1 MTIAKPEETV
11 DMPSLNEKDKPLS
24 GAGMDKKIERKKSLI
39 SRRNIVVTIFVLAL
53 ASLYFA
59 ISPGAGRVFKLDG
72 NRITIADV
80 REGKFEDFI
89 PVRGRVIPA
98 RTVFLD
104 TIEGGR
110 VEKIHVED
118 GASVQQGE
126 LLVELSN
133 TALQLDVI
141 SREAQVTEQLN
152 NLRTLEL
159 SLEQNRLNHKKTLID
174 IDYALIRLSRVVNRR
189 QELSKR
195 QGISTAELENAEDEL
210 AYNHKRRAVT
220 IESQKSDEKLQKQQM
235 SRLNAATVQLE
246 KNLEFAHKNLDNLF
260 IKAPV
265 SGMLTAFD
273 VEIGQSL
280 SQGQRLGQI
289 DDPSRFKVNAQI
301 DEFYLGRVDVGQ
313 EAQVQVTGKEYILK
327 VKKTSPQVRDGQF
340 EVDFLFAGIAPNNI
354 RRGQTLQA
362 KLFLGDTDKAVVI
375 PNGSFYADTGGA
387 WVFVVNAGEDKA
399 VRRQVHLGRRNSKVI
414 EVIDGLDVGEKIII
428 SPYTNFIDMDR
439 LDLSV
444 KN

>member
-126 LLVELSN
+126 LLAELSN

-189 QELSKR
+189 KELSKR
-195 QGISTAELENAEDEL
+195 QVISTAELENAEDEL
-210 AYNHKRRAVT
+210 AYHHKRRAVT
-220 IESQKSDEKLQKQQM
+220 IESQKSDERLQKQQM

-327 VKKTSPQVRDGQF
+327 VLHTHMPHSTSSPHTHHSHTH
-340 EVDFLFAGIAPNNI
+340 AIHTHI
-354 RRGQTLQA
+354 RTH
-362 KLFLGDTDKAVVI
+362 T
-375 PNGSFYADTGGA
+375 T
-387 WVFVVNAGEDKA
+387 
-399 VRRQVHLGRRNSKVI
+399 HL
-414 EVIDGLDVGEKIII
+414 
-428 SPYTNFIDMDR
+428 
-439 LDLSV
+439 
-444 KN
+444 